1 MNWTEILKLVAA
13 IFGSIGGAGIIIFAL
28 SNWLGKVW
36 AVRLMQNEKAEHD
49 KELEKLRSK
58 LESQNKENVESVRS
72 ALAIFKETHL
82 KEHTDKIAIYR
93 SVIDIIAAILAEL
106 EKTTLGLQ
114 AEISKDVLN
123 MFSRDR
129 LRAYGYLGMLSPQS
143 VMDAQDALV
152 DRLHELIYEGKQA
165 EWSEIRNLAL
175 NFINEVRKDIGI
187 NKEPIE
193 YRGSR

>member
-1 MNWTEILKLVAA
+1 MDWTEILKLAAA

-36 AVRLMQNEKAEHD
+36 AARLMQSEKLEHD
-49 KELEKLRSK
+49 KELEQLRSK
-58 LESQNKENVESVRS
+58 LESQNQENIESIRNS
-72 ALAIFKETHL
+72 LEIFKETHL

-93 SVIDIIAAILAEL
+93 SVIDIIAVILAEL
-106 EKTTLGLQ
+106 EKTALGLQ
-114 AEISKDVLN
+114 TEISKDVLD

-143 VMDAQDALV
+143 VMDAHDALV
-152 DRLHELIYEGKQA
+152 DRLIELIYEGKQA

>member
-1 MNWTEILKLVAA
+1 MDWTEILKLAAA

-36 AVRLMQNEKAEHD
+36 AARLMQSEKLEHD
-49 KELEKLRSK
+49 KELEQLRSK
-58 LESQNKENVESVRS
+58 LESQNQENIESIRNS
-72 ALAIFKETHL
+72 LEIFKETHL

-93 SVIDIIAAILAEL
+93 SVIDIIAVILAEL
-106 EKTTLGLQ
+106 EKTALGLQ
-114 AEISKDVLN
+114 TEISKDVLD

-152 DRLHELIYEGKQA
+152 DRLIELIYEGKQA

>member
-58 LESQNKENVESVRS
+58 LESQNQENVESVRS

>member
-1 MNWTEILKLVAA
+1 MDLKVN
-13 IFGSIGGAGIIIFAL
+13 L
-28 SNWLGKVW
+28 SVP
-36 AVRLMQNEKAEHD
+36 V
-49 KELEKLRSK
+49 
-58 LESQNKENVESVRS
+58 
-72 ALAIFKETHL
+72 
-82 KEHTDKIAIYR
+82 
-93 SVIDIIAAILAEL
+93 ILAEL
-106 EKTTLGLQ
+106 EKTALGLQ
-114 AEISKDVLN
+114 TEISKDVLD

-152 DRLHELIYEGKQA
+152 DRLIELIYEGKQA

>member
-1 MNWTEILKLVAA
+1 MDWTEILKLAAA

-36 AVRLMQNEKAEHD
+36 AARLMQSEKLEHD
-49 KELEKLRSK
+49 KELEQLRSK
-58 LESQNKENVESVRS
+58 LESQNQENIESIRNS
-72 ALAIFKETHL
+72 LEIFKETHL

-93 SVIDIIAAILAEL
+93 SVIDIIAVILAEL
-106 EKTTLGLQ
+106 EKTALGLQ
-114 AEISKDVLN
+114 TEISKDVLD

-143 VMDAQDALV
+143 VMDAQDAMMDKL
-152 DRLHELIYEGKQA
+152 LGIIYEDQKA
-165 EWSEIRNLAL
+165 EWSEIRNLAI